1 MLFTDL
7 PLNPNLLKG
16 IEDLGFTSPTPVQEA
31 SILQLIIEDRDLI
44 GLAQTGTG
52 KTAAFGLPM
61 IHRID
66 INNKSVQ
73 GLVIAPTRELCVQ
86 IAKDFKA
93 FSKHMKGLSVATIYG
108 GASMDKQ
115 SREIKSG
122 AQIVVATP
130 GRLMDMIRRRMIKI
144 NKVSYAVLD
153 EADEMLNMGFK
164 EDIDGILEHT
174 PDEKL
179 TWLFS
184 ATMPK
189 EVAKISKSYMNDP
202 IEITVGSKNVG
213 AENIE
218 HIYYNVPERERY
230 NAVKRILDFHPDIY
244 GLIFCRTRRATQE
257 IADKLLKEGYNAAPL
272 HGDLSQI
279 QRDKAMEKFRDKTLQ
294 ILVATDVAARGID
307 VNNITHVINFHLPD
321 EVESYTHRSG
331 RTARAGK
338 KGVSIAI
345 VSNKDQNKIK
355 QIERK
360 IQTKFKT
367 ANLPSGKEI
376 CEQQLVGYVDKI
388 KNVKINDEVNEL
400 LPPIYESFNDL
411 SKEDI
416 IKRMI
421 SIEFN
426 QLLNYYENSRDISS
440 SKIERNGRSNNDD
453 HERFFINLGHNKGL
467 NKGGLLRLIC
477 SNTDLPS
484 QAVGAIDLYND
495 FSFFEVEKSLSEKI
509 LSGLKD
515 KEYDDNSFVVE
526 IAAKDAG
533 GGKRKRD
540 NRSRGSDRN
549 RDRNRNRNSSRS
561 GGGGNRRRR

>member
-31 SILQLIIEDRDLI
+31 AILQLIIEDRDLI

-61 IHRID
+61 IQRIEVK
-66 INNKSVQ
+66 NKNVQ

-86 IAKDFKA
+86 ISNDFKS
-93 FSKHMKGLSVATIYG
+93 FSKYMKGLSVATIYG

-115 SREIKSG
+115 AREIKSG
-122 AQIVVATP
+122 SQIVVATP
-130 GRLMDMIRRRMIKI
+130 GRLMDMMRRRMIKI

-164 EDIDGILEHT
+164 EDIDGILEQT
-174 PDEKL
+174 PDDKL

-189 EVAKISKSYMNDP
+189 EVAKISKSYMNNP
-202 IEITVGSKNVG
+202 IEITVGGKNVG
-213 AENIE
+213 AENIQ

-230 NAVKRILDFHPDIY
+230 NAVKRILDFHPNIY
-244 GLIFCRTRRATQE
+244 GLIFCRTRRTTQE
-257 IADKLLKEGYNAAPL
+257 VADKLLKEGYSAAPL
-272 HGDLSQI
+272 HGDLSQM
-279 QRDKAMEKFRDKTLQ
+279 QRDKAMDKFREKTLQ

-307 VNNITHVINFHLPD
+307 VDNITHVINYHLPD

-360 IQTKFKT
+360 IQAKFEA

-376 CEQQLVGYVDKI
+376 CEQQLMGYVNKI
-388 KNVKINDEVNEL
+388 KNVKINDEINKL
-400 LPPIYESFNDL
+400 IPPIYESFKDF
-411 SKEDI
+411 SKEDV

-426 QLLNYYENSRDISS
+426 QLLSYYENSRDISS
-440 SKIERNGRSNNDD
+440 SNKDRKGRSNIEN

-477 SNTDLPS
+477 SNTNLDS
-484 QAVGAIDLYND
+484 KAVGAIDLYND

-526 IAAKDAG
+526 IASKD
-533 GGKRKRD
+533 GGKRK
-540 NRSRGSDRN
+540 RSRGSDRN
-549 RDRNRNRNSSRS
+549 RDRDRNRGRNNSRS
-561 GGGGNRRRR
+561 GGGNRRRR

>member
-1 MLFTDL
+1 MLFNDL

-31 SILQLIIEDRDLI
+31 AILRLIIEDRDLI

-66 INNKSVQ
+66 IKNKSVQ

-189 EVAKISKSYMNDP
+189 EVAKISKSYMKDP

-218 HIYYNVPERERY
+218 HLYYNVPERERY
-230 NAVKRILDFHPDIY
+230 NAVKRILDFHPNIY
-244 GLIFCRTRRATQE
+244 GLIFCRTRRTTQD

-272 HGDLSQI
+272 HGDLSQM

-307 VNNITHVINFHLPD
+307 VNDISHVINYHLPD

-355 QIERK
+355 QIEKK
-360 IQTKFKT
+360 IQIKFET
-367 ANLPSGKEI
+367 ANLPTGKEI

-388 KNVKINDEVNEL
+388 KNVKINDEINDLIPTINEQ
-400 LPPIYESFNDL
+400 FDDL

-426 QLLNYYENSRDISS
+426 QLLNYYEKSRDISS
-440 SKIERNGRSNNDD
+440 TQIGKSGRSNSED

-477 SNTDLPS
+477 SNTNLPS
-484 QAVGAIDLYND
+484 KAVGAIDLYNE
-495 FSFFEVEKSLSEKI
+495 FSFFEVEKSLTDKI
-509 LSGLKD
+509 LTGLKD
-515 KEYDDNSFVVE
+515 KEYDENSFVVE
-526 IAAKDAG
+526 IASKDG
-533 GGKRKRD
+533 SGRKRS
-540 NRSRGSDRN
+540 RSRGSDRN
-549 RDRNRNRNSSRS
+549 RNRNRNRNSSRS
-561 GGGGNRRRR
+561 GGGNRRRR